1 MKIIF
6 KHPWCYQFMDDM
18 KNFELGALSFIDDNK
33 RISSAGLV
41 KRGRIM
47 SLGQEYRNDMPQ
59 VWFHGPFF
67 SYTYRDVQYSLKKF
81 KDYPNNLGSTVCRY
95 ELSDHSG
102 THIDGLNHAS
112 RDHLVYGNV
121 DIRDITDDVGTI
133 SLGIETM
140 PPVFTRGIMLDF
152 TLLFGVDFLD
162 PGYEIT
168 VKNLEEAIDNFNL
181 DIREGDG
188 VFFHTGYGKLWV
200 KDNKKYM
207 GDSPGPGEE
216 GAKCMV
222 KQKVSI
228 TGADTSPY
236 EVTRSTD
243 KLLFPCHQILIRDAG
258 MHLVENL
265 RLEELS
271 SEGVHEFLF
280 ICAPLKLKGGAGSPV
295 SPLAV
300 Y

>member
-1 MKIIF
+1 MVDLKEL
-6 KHPWCYQFMDDM
+6 
-18 KNFELGALSFIDDNK
+18 ELGALSLIDENK
-33 RISSAGLV
+33 RISSAGIV
-41 KRGRIM
+41 KQGKIT

-59 VWFHGPFF
+59 IWFHGPFF
-67 SYTYRDVQYSLKKF
+67 SYTYRDVEYSLKKF
-81 KDYPNNLGSTVCRY
+81 KDYPNHLGSTVCRY

-112 RDHLVYGNV
+112 RDYLVHGDL
-121 DIRDITDDVGTI
+121 DIRDISDEVGTN

-152 TLLFGVDFLD
+152 TRLFGVETLE

-168 VKNLEEAIDNFNL
+168 VKDVEEAIDHFNIGL
-181 DIREGDG
+181 KEGDG
-188 VFFHTGYGKLWV
+188 LFFHTGYGKLWV
-200 KDNKKYM
+200 TDNQKYM

-216 GAKCMV
+216 VAKWMV
-222 KQKVSI
+222 KNKVSI

-236 EVTRSTD
+236 EVTKTAD

-258 MHLVENL
+258 VHLVENM

-271 SEGVHEFLF
+271 AEGINEFLF

-295 SPLAV
+295 SPFAV